1 MKKISI
7 FLITVLLALPVW
19 AADAEYNFREG
30 IRTNAAVKSAT
41 VEENAHVKGNLAVD
55 GYIIPSNPIKF
66 TQFLD
71 EESGIGVI
79 QITNS
84 PTLKNPDPIWIKVF
98 VDTST
103 NTYVIPAFNLDID
116 N

>member
-41 VEENAHVKGNLAVD
+41 VEENAHVKGNLAVKSATVEENAYVKGNLAVD

-66 TQFLD
+66 TQFHD
-71 EESGIGVI
+71 V
-79 QITNS
+79 
-84 PTLKNPDPIWIKVF
+84 
-98 VDTST
+98 ST
-103 NTYVIPAFNLDID
+103 HAPRTGRGRTCAAPPAS
-116 N
+116 